1 MSMPNLVIDLQE
13 GFANDRVEVRVD
25 DRQVFAKDGV
35 TTDPRISR
43 ADGARLQT
51 KGPLEVR
58 VNVLSRGLSR
68 ALHLDVSADVWVG
81 VSIVGAELELRTADR
96 PFFYM

>member
-1 MSMPNLVIDLQE
+1 MSNLVIDLQE

-25 DRQVFAKDGV
+25 DRQVYAKDGV

-43 ADGARLQT
+43 ADGVRLQA
-51 KGPLEVR
+51 KGPVEVR
-58 VNVLSRGLSR
+58 VNVPSRGLSSSLSR
-68 ALHLDVSADVWVG
+68 DISGDLYVG
-81 VSIVGAELELRTADR
+81 VSIVGADLELRTADR

>member
-1 MSMPNLVIDLQE
+1 MSNLVIDLQE
-13 GFANDRVEVRVD
+13 GFENERVEVRVD
-25 DRQVFAKDGV
+25 NRQVFAREGV
-35 TTDPRISR
+35 TTDPRISS
-43 ADGARLQT
+43 ADGVRLHAE
-51 KGPLEVR
+51 GPVEVR

-68 ALHLDVSADVWVG
+68 ALRLDVCADVYVG